1 MTNSGL
7 TDLNDPDIKIE
18 TKVTTVN
25 GKQIVEAVPPD
36 ETNTNTDGSSA
47 EENNDFEYKILVNNE
62 KITLNT
68 DKYGASLVD
77 KLQGHGIHIQQ
88 NGDMIILSGSGG
100 KGKACGGR
108 LLVNTKGGQ
117 LTKTGPVVVER
128 RGSSKSPLQGSGSGT
143 TEDNSSVALSEMN
156 YGDVETET
164 QGQHFIRAREIVLD
178 ATDTIT
184 LRANQVVIDTD
195 DYRIGAGN
203 IQESSDSKTESVTSQ
218 KNSEV
223 KEDVER
229 QYDTRSTKV
238 TVGSGSISRRIRG
251 DLKVWVAGVADMQF
265 QGKVVGIPLI
275 KNRTFGLNI
284 GVNGEGFIGG
294 LTVNANGMIDVSTNS
309 ENIILNSGKGIG
321 IDAYAA
327 DNAPESGE
335 VRISGSNKGVK
346 MISWSGASEVN
357 STTVQATEDGV
368 EITGKKKVEIL
379 AKTEGVS
386 IKAQVKDV
394 KVEAPAGNFDVQAL
408 KIYLN

>member
-1 MTNSGL
+1 MT
-7 TDLNDPDIKIE
+7 E
-18 TKVTTVN
+18 TKVNDINNKEVI
-25 GKQIVEAVPPD
+25 KSVPPD

-47 EENNDFEYKILVNNE
+47 AANNDFEYKILVNNE

-128 RGSSKSPLQGSGSGT
+128 RGSSKSPLEGSGSNS
-143 TEDNSSVALSEMN
+143 TEDTSSIALSEMN

-164 QGQHFIRAREIVLD
+164 LGEHYIRARDIVLD

-184 LRANQVVIDTD
+184 LRANQVVIDSA

-203 IQESSDSKTESVTSQ
+203 IEESSDTKSETVTSQ

-229 QYDTRSTKV
+229 QYDTRATKV
-238 TVGSGSISRRIRG
+238 TVGSGSISRKIRG
-251 DLKVWVAGVADMQF
+251 DLMLWVAGVADMQF
-265 QGKVVGIPLI
+265 QGKTVGVPLVT
-275 KNRTFGLNI
+275 NRTAGLNI
-284 GVNGEGFIGG
+284 GVNGVGSAGAFVLKTKDLVEFKATKDITFESTAGKFELTALGASKIDATGG
-294 LTVNANGMIDVSTNS
+294 LD
-309 ENIILNSGKGIG
+309 
-321 IDAYAA
+321 
-327 DNAPESGE
+327 
-335 VRISGSNKGVK
+335 
-346 MISWSGASEVN
+346 
-357 STTVQATEDGV
+357 
-368 EITGKKKVEIL
+368 
-379 AKTEGVS
+379 
-386 IKAQVKDV
+386 IKAAGDMDIETQGKLTVKATGDF
-394 KVEAPAGNFDVQAL
+394 KVTAA